1 MKSVFF
7 CLCLV
12 AYNRFGG
19 HGMVNRCFLF
29 ESLGLR
35 VFALDVGSLGG
46 ILKSTEHKSKERP
59 LTTLLK
65 GGIQPRAKQLC
76 LRS

>member
-1 MKSVFF
+1 
-7 CLCLV
+7 
-12 AYNRFGG
+12 
-19 HGMVNRCFLF
+19 MVNRCFLF

-46 ILKSTEHKSKERP
+46 ILKSTEHKSEERP

>member
-19 HGMVNRCFLF
+19 HGMVNHFLF
-29 ESLGLR
+29 ESLGLG
-35 VFALDVGSLGG
+35 VFALYVGSLGG
-46 ILKSTEHKSKERP
+46 ILKSTEHKSTERP
-59 LTTLLK
+59 VTTLLK

-76 LRS
+76 LRP